1 MEMLVSPPNLALRNK
16 MQGSAS
22 FRILEKRV
30 QMTQLCGEELL
41 DNLLKSKEGEP
52 YEEREVTPRH
62 KDTWAAPST
71 KETRAGF
78 VNLVPNKA
86 SSYTKK
92 IIPTNEKK
100 FMLIQDVEVIW
111 QCLFPKQSRPCCVIS
126 MKTNESLMV
135 RDVGSQSNQF
145 P

>member
-1 MEMLVSPPNLALRNK
+1 MVETEEVEMLVSPPNLALRNK

-41 DNLLKSKEGEP
+41 DNLLESKEGEP
-52 YEEREVTPRH
+52 YEKREVTPRH

-86 SSYTKK
+86 SLYTRK
-92 IIPTNEKK
+92 IIPTNKK
-100 FMLIQDVEVIW
+100 KCAQSGRGSDLAVSITKTVTTMLRHFHEDERESDG
-111 QCLFPKQSRPCCVIS
+111 SR
-126 MKTNESLMV
+126 
-135 RDVGSQSNQF
+135 R
-145 P
+145 